1 MDKNIRTYYNE
12 LKQTPS
18 IVFSKK
24 WEPHILEKLVQYIQQ
39 EKMRLYKDAC
49 LLADANPDYSYP
61 DKKDPVE
68 YWLETISFS
77 TLEDLEIICRKA
89 FKEKTKQLQKPK
101 PKYLDGETLTS
112 PQIALIIY
120 YKFESRYIFRTEN
133 QTKTE
138 FIKDQIDELELR
150 NSAKKVEIIFNT
162 FYASNKRKEEKEIK
176 TPLNIKNVETILPY
190 LENYPIAKNKA
201 ENDLISLKNSE

>member
-61 DKKDPVE
+61 EKKDPVE
-68 YWLETISFS
+68 YWF
-77 TLEDLEIICRKA
+77 
-89 FKEKTKQLQKPK
+89 
-101 PKYLDGETLTS
+101 ETLS
-112 PQIALIIY
+112 I
-120 YKFESRYIFRTEN
+120 
-133 QTKTE
+133 
-138 FIKDQIDELELR
+138 
-150 NSAKKVEIIFNT
+150 
-162 FYASNKRKEEKEIK
+162 
-176 TPLNIKNVETILPY
+176 
-190 LENYPIAKNKA
+190 
-201 ENDLISLKNSE
+201 